1 MVLLIAEKTYI
12 FAEYAELLNF
22 EILYLFLT
30 FLEECKCEQI
40 FDIYLEKGIV
50 RFYFSF
56 LDLNDKSYLTFIL
69 CKLEKFL
76 NFGEKY
82 KKDEL
87 NLFVE
92 SFI

>member
-50 RFYFSF
+50 RLFFNF
-56 LDLNDKSYLTFIL
+56 LNSNDERYITFIL
-69 CKLEKFL
+69 C
-76 NFGEKY
+76 
-82 KKDEL
+82 
-87 NLFVE
+87 NL
-92 SFI
+92 